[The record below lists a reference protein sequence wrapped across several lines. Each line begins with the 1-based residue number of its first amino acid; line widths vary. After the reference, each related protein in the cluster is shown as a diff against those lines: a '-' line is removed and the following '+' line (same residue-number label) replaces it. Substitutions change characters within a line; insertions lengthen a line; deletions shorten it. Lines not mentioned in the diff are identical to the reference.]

1 MKKPGGSTAPKT
13 VVLYTLGAG
22 FFFFDRFNAPKMA
35 SNLKVL
41 SKYCQICILVKFIST
56 KTSLMYKI
64 LQ

>member
-41 SKYCQICILVKFIST
+41 SKYCILVKFIST